1 MELII
6 FVGPQGAGKST
17 FYQSRFAD
25 THIRINRDMLKTRHR
40 ESLLFQACLEM
51 KQSCVL
57 DRTNPTIKERAP
69 FIQTA
74 KAQHFRVQAY
84 HFVTSY
90 DAALQRNNQR
100 EGKARVP
107 EVGLKSVFKQL
118 CPPTRMEGFDA
129 VFEVRCLPAGQFD
142 VVRVDDAI

>member
-17 FYQSRFAD
+17 FYQTTFAD

-40 ESLLFQACLEM
+40 ERLLFQACLEM
-51 KQSCVL
+51 KQPCVL
-57 DRTNPTIKERAP
+57 DRTNPTLEERAP
-69 FIQTA
+69 FIQA
-74 KAQHFRVQAY
+74 ARAQHFRVQAY

-90 DAALQRNNQR
+90 EDALQRNNQR
-100 EGKARVP
+100 EGKARIP
-107 EVGLKSVFKQL
+107 EVGLKAVFKQL
-118 CPPTRMEGFDA
+118 CPPTRGEGFDA

-142 VVRVDDAI
+142 VKEVDNAI